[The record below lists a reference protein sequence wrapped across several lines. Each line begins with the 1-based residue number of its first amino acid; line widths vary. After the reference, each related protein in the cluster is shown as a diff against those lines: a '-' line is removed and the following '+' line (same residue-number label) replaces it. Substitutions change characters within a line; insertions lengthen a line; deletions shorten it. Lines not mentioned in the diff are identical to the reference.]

1 MRYKRS
7 FSRTFMYSLLNNVVN
22 KLRLMTE
29 EVLSLETMHM
39 SVSTTVPEAVTAAEG
54 VDSVTE

>member
-1 MRYKRS
+1 
-7 FSRTFMYSLLNNVVN
+7 
-22 KLRLMTE
+22 
-29 EVLSLETMHM
+29 MHM

>member
-1 MRYKRS
+1 
-7 FSRTFMYSLLNNVVN
+7 MYSLLNNVVN